1 MVSKFMK
8 KFNWEGKEI
17 TVESGKFAV
26 KADAA
31 VTVRMGD
38 TEVLVTVCRGKVR
51 SDINYFPLSVEYQ
64 EKLYAGG
71 IIKGSRWVKREGRP
85 TDNAILKGRVID
97 RCIRPLFKTDVFFE
111 VQVAAITLSV
121 DSENDPDVLAVIG
134 TSIALSLSSIEWN
147 GPISG
152 VRVGMKADG
161 SYVLNPTAEDLEKSP
176 LNLILGIKEDK
187 ILMIEA
193 GCSEVTEDQMSGAF
207 EFGVEKSKSVLEFIN
222 GLQKEFGK
230 AKIKLVSDKKEVSKE
245 TLAKIDKFLDAEIWP
260 QLNDEENLLDDHWQ
274 DKGVALILEKF
285 KDEISALDASELFE
299 KKFKKFIRTKIVEK
313 GARIDGRKI
322 DEVRKLTIEVDS
334 IPRTHGSAFFQRGMT
349 HVLSIVTL
357 GAPSL
362 EQYTEGP
369 EGLMKKRYM
378 HHYNMPPYAS
388 GETGRIGFTNR
399 RETGHGALAERAI
412 LPMIPD
418 AEVFPYAIR
427 VVSEVMSSSGSTS
440 MGSVCGSTLSL
451 MAAGVPLKKPVAG
464 IAMGLIEDVILT
476 DIAYK
481 EDANGDMDFKVA
493 GTADGITAMQMDVKV
508 PGVPVQIMKD
518 GLKQALVARLFI
530 LGKMLEVIP
539 EARKEVSAS
548 APKIKLI
555 HIEKEKIG
563 ELIGPGG
570 RMIRSIIETTGATVD
585 VEDDGT
591 VFVGGETQEILQKAL
606 DWIDNLTREMAAGD
620 TIYDGVVTRVMNFG
634 VFVQVAPGKEGL
646 LHSSQN
652 QGNVPLKEGDPVKVK
667 IYEVDA
673 MGRLNLTSYTEGERP
688 TSDVRP
694 PRPSGNTG
702 GGFGGGNDRG
712 GSFQP
717 RRPFN
722 NGPRPPRAGGDS
734 NSGFGSFRSK
744 YAGNQDGGERRKRF

>member
-1 MVSKFMK
+1 MVPKFTK
-8 KFNWEGKEI
+8 KFVWEGKEI

-26 KADAA
+26 KADSA

-38 TEVLVTVCRGKVR
+38 TEVLVTVCRGRVR

-71 IIKGSRWVKREGRP
+71 IIKGSRWIKREGRP

-121 DSENDPDVLAVIG
+121 DSENDPDVLAVVG

-152 VRVGMKADG
+152 VRVGMKEDG
-161 SYVLNPTAEDLEKSP
+161 SYVLNPTADDLEKSP
-176 LNLILGIKEDK
+176 LNLILGIKDDR

-193 GCSEVTEDQMSGAF
+193 GCNEVSEEQMSGAF
-207 EFGVEKSKSVLEFIN
+207 DFGVEKSKGLLEFIN

-230 AKIKLVSDKKEVSKE
+230 SKLQLKAEKKEVSKE
-245 TLAKIDKFLDAEIWP
+245 TLARIDKFLNDEIWP

-274 DKGVALILEKF
+274 DKGISLILEKF
-285 KDEISALDASELFE
+285 KDEISPVETAELFE
-299 KKFKKFIRTKIVEK
+299 KKFKQFIREKIVKK
-313 GARIDGRKI
+313 GTRIDGRKI
-322 DEVRKLTIEVDS
+322 DEVRKLTIEIDS
-334 IPRTHGSAFFQRGMT
+334 IPRTHGSAFFMRGMT

-362 EQYTEGP
+362 EQYMEGP
-369 EGLMKKRYM
+369 EGLVKKRYM

-399 RETGHGALAERAI
+399 RETGHGALAERAL
-412 LPMIPD
+412 LPMIPS
-418 AEVFPYAIR
+418 AESFPYAIR

-493 GTADGITAMQMDVKV
+493 GTKDGITAMQMDVKV
-508 PGVPVQIMKD
+508 PGVPVQVMKD
-518 GLKQALVARLFI
+518 GLKQALAARLFI

-539 EARKEVSAS
+539 APREEVSKS
-548 APKIKLI
+548 APKIKLL

-570 RMIRSIIETTGATVD
+570 RMIRAIIEQTGATVD

-591 VFVGGETQEILQKAL
+591 VYVGGETQEILQKAL
-606 DWIDNLTREMAAGD
+606 DWIENLTREMEAGD
-620 TIYDGVVTRVMNFG
+620 KIYDGVVTRVMNFG

-646 LHSSQN
+646 LHNSQN
-652 QGNVPLKEGDPVKVK
+652 QGSVPLKEGDPVKVK

-673 MGRLNLTSYTEGERP
+673 MGRLNLTSYLEGERP
-688 TSDVRP
+688 ATDVRP
-694 PRPSGNTG
+694 PRSSGG
-702 GGFGGGNDRG
+702 GGFGGDRG
-712 GSFQP
+712 NFQP
-717 RRPFN
+717 RRQFN
-722 NGPRPPRAGGDS
+722 RRPAGPRRDGD
-734 NSGFGSFRSK
+734 SGFGSFRSK
-744 YAGNQDGGERRKRF
+744 YAGNDGGERRKRY